1 MADADDSLALRA
13 AWLHFVAGMTQSAV
27 AKRLG
32 LPSVKA
38 HRLIAKAVADGA
50 VKVSIDGDITECI
63 DLENR
68 LADMYGLDYCEV
80 APDIGEEGLPL
91 MALGH
96 AGADFLRREIEHGDH
111 EVIGIGHG
119 RTLSAAV
126 NYMPRVVANDL
137 RFVSL
142 LGGLT
147 RNFAANPHDVM
158 HRIAEKTGMPAYVMP
173 VPFFANTAEDR
184 EVLLAQRGV
193 TTVFDMGCQ
202 AELKIVGIGTVDAQ
216 AQLVTSGMIELAE
229 EAGFNPA
236 RLDRDYNAKA
246 TVSPEAFGEM
256 LGHFFDANGQ
266 RLETALTARTIA
278 ASVENADMSRIVGLA
293 GGISKVEAIRAV
305 LKSGRL
311 YGLITDERTAK
322 ALVEQPNGK

>member
-13 AWLHFVAGMTQSAV
+13 AWLHFVGGMTQSAV

-68 LADMYGLDYCEV
+68 LADMYSLDYCEV

-91 MALGH
+91 MVLSH

-126 NYMPRVVANDL
+126 SYMPCVAASNV

-193 TTVFDMGCQ
+193 TTVFDMGCR

-216 AQLVTSGMIELAE
+216 AQLVTSGMIELSEVE
-229 EAGFNPA
+229 EIANLGG
-236 RLDRDYNAKA
+236 
-246 TVSPEAFGEM
+246 VGEM

-278 ASVENADMSRIVGLA
+278 ASVENADMSRIIGLA
-293 GGISKVEAIRAV
+293 GGISKADAIRAV

-311 YGLITDERTAK
+311 YGLITDERTAR
-322 ALVEQPNGK
+322 ALIRQPDGK

>member
-68 LADMYGLDYCEV
+68 LSDMYGLDYCEV

-229 EAGFNPA
+229 VEEIASLGG
-236 RLDRDYNAKA
+236 
-246 TVSPEAFGEM
+246 VGEM

-293 GGISKVEAIRAV
+293 GGISKAEAIRAV

>member
-68 LADMYGLDYCEV
+68 LADMYCLDYCEV
-80 APDIGEEGLPL
+80 VPDIGEEGLPL

-229 EAGFNPA
+229 VEEIA
-236 RLDRDYNAKA
+236 
-246 TVSPEAFGEM
+246 S
-256 LGHFFDANGQ
+256 LGG
-266 RLETALTARTIA
+266 
-278 ASVENADMSRIVGLA
+278 VG
-293 GGISKVEAIRAV
+293 
-305 LKSGRL
+305 
-311 YGLITDERTAK
+311 
-322 ALVEQPNGK
+322 

>member
-13 AWLHFVAGMTQSAV
+13 AWLHFVGGMTQSAV

-91 MALGH
+91 MVLGH

-126 NYMPRVVANDL
+126 SYMPRVAASNV

-193 TTVFDMGCQ
+193 TTVFDMGCR

-216 AQLVTSGMIELAE
+216 AQLVTSGMIELSEVE
-229 EAGFNPA
+229 EIANLGG
-236 RLDRDYNAKA
+236 
-246 TVSPEAFGEM
+246 VGEM
-256 LGHFFDANGQ
+256 LGHFFDADGQ

-278 ASVENADMSRIVGLA
+278 ASVENADMSRIIGLA
-293 GGISKVEAIRAV
+293 GGISKADAIRAV

-311 YGLITDERTAK
+311 YGLITDERTAR
-322 ALVEQPNGK
+322 ALIRQPDGK

>member
-13 AWLHFVAGMTQSAV
+13 AWLHFVGGMTQSAV

-91 MALGH
+91 MVLGH

-126 NYMPRVVANDL
+126 SYMPRVAASNV

-193 TTVFDMGCQ
+193 TTVFDMGCR

-216 AQLVTSGMIELAE
+216 AQLVTSGMIELSEVE
-229 EAGFNPA
+229 EI
-236 RLDRDYNAKA
+236 A
-246 TVSPEAFGEM
+246 TLGGVGEM
-256 LGHFFDANGQ
+256 LGHFFDANGL

-278 ASVENADMSRIVGLA
+278 ASVENADMSRIIGLA
-293 GGISKVEAIRAV
+293 GGIVKADAIRAV

-322 ALVEQPNGK
+322 ALVQQPNGK

>member
-13 AWLHFVAGMTQSAV
+13 AWLHFVGGMTQSAV

-91 MALGH
+91 MVLGH

-126 NYMPRVVANDL
+126 SYMPRVAASNV

-193 TTVFDMGCQ
+193 TTVFDMGCR

-216 AQLVTSGMIELAE
+216 AQLVTSGMIELSEVE
-229 EAGFNPA
+229 EIANLGG
-236 RLDRDYNAKA
+236 
-246 TVSPEAFGEM
+246 VGEM

-278 ASVENADMSRIVGLA
+278 ASVENADMSRIIGLA
-293 GGISKVEAIRAV
+293 GGISKADAIRAV

-311 YGLITDERTAK
+311 YGLITDERTAR
-322 ALVEQPNGK
+322 ALIRQPDGK

>member
-13 AWLHFVAGMTQSAV
+13 AWLHFVGGMTQSAV

-68 LADMYGLDYCEV
+68 LADIYGLHYCEV

-91 MALGH
+91 MVLGH

-126 NYMPRVVANDL
+126 SYMPRVAASNV

-193 TTVFDMGCQ
+193 TTVFDMGCS

-216 AQLVTSGMIELAE
+216 AQLVTSGMIELNEVE
-229 EAGFNPA
+229 EIANLGG
-236 RLDRDYNAKA
+236 
-246 TVSPEAFGEM
+246 VGEM
-256 LGHFFDANGQ
+256 LGHFFDASGQ

-278 ASVENADMSRIVGLA
+278 ASVENADMSRIIGLA
-293 GGISKVEAIRAV
+293 GGLSKAEAIRAV

-311 YGLITDERTAK
+311 YGLITDERTAR
-322 ALVEQPNGK
+322 ALVGEPERK

>member
-1 MADADDSLALRA
+1 MSDADDSLALRA
-13 AWLHFVAGMTQSAV
+13 AWLHFVAGMTQAAV

-50 VKVSIDGDITECI
+50 VKVSIDGDIIECI

-68 LADMYGLDYCEV
+68 LADRYGLHYCEV
-80 APDIGEEGLPL
+80 APDLGEPDVPL

-96 AGADFLRREIEHGDH
+96 AGAEFLRREIEHGDH
-111 EVIGIGHG
+111 DVIGIGHG

-126 NYMPRVVANDL
+126 HYMPRVTASEL

-147 RNFAANPHDVM
+147 RKFAANPHDVM
-158 HRIAEKTGMPAYVMP
+158 HRIAEKTGRPAYIMP
-173 VPFFANTAEDR
+173 IPFFANSAEDR

-193 TTVFDMGCQ
+193 TEVFDMACR
-202 AELKIVGIGTVDAQ
+202 AELKIVGMGTVDAR
-216 AQLVTSGMIELAE
+216 AQLVTSGMVEREEMEEIAE
-229 EAGFNPA
+229 GGG
-236 RLDRDYNAKA
+236 
-246 TVSPEAFGEM
+246 VGEM
-256 LGHFFDANGQ
+256 LGHFFDAEGKSV
-266 RLETALTARTIA
+266 RTALTARTVA
-278 ASVENADMSRIVGLA
+278 ATLEDGADNGRIVGLA
-293 GGISKVEAIRAV
+293 GGASKVEAIRAV

-311 YGLITDERTAK
+311 YGLITDERTAR
-322 ALVEQPNGK
+322 ALVE

>member
-1 MADADDSLALRA
+1 MADGDDSLALRA
-13 AWLHFVAGMTQSAV
+13 AWLHFVGGMTQSAV

-91 MALGH
+91 MVLGH

-126 NYMPRVVANDL
+126 SYMPRVAASNV

-193 TTVFDMGCQ
+193 TAVFDMGCR

-216 AQLVTSGMIELAE
+216 AQLVTSGMIELSEVKEIANL
-229 EAGFNPA
+229 GG
-236 RLDRDYNAKA
+236 
-246 TVSPEAFGEM
+246 VGEM

-278 ASVENADMSRIVGLA
+278 ASVENADMSRIIGLA
-293 GGISKVEAIRAV
+293 GGISKADAIRAV

-311 YGLITDERTAK
+311 YGLITDERTAR
-322 ALVEQPNGK
+322 ALVAQPNRK

>member
-13 AWLHFVAGMTQSAV
+13 AWLHFAAGMTQSAV

-50 VKVSIDGDITECI
+50 VKVTIDGDITECI

-68 LADMYGLDYCEV
+68 LADLYGLDYCEV

-96 AGADFLRREIEHGDH
+96 AGANFMRREIEHGDH

-126 NYMPRVVANDL
+126 GYMPRVVANDL

-193 TTVFDMGCQ
+193 TTVFDMGCR

-216 AQLVTSGMIELAE
+216 AQLVTSGMIELGEVE
-229 EAGFNPA
+229 EIANLGG
-236 RLDRDYNAKA
+236 
-246 TVSPEAFGEM
+246 VGEM
-256 LGHFFDANGQ
+256 LGHFFNANGQ
-266 RLETALTARTIA
+266 WLETALTGRTIA
-278 ASVENADMSRIVGLA
+278 ASVENADMSRIVALA
-293 GGISKVEAIRAV
+293 GGLSKVDAIRAV

-322 ALVEQPNGK
+322 ALIGQPNGK